1 MEWSCSFA
9 SARDSRVNHD
19 VIRMNVRRR
28 LGGGGVAQNGL
39 ETVLENHDI
48 TIFLGSESFPGD

>member
-1 MEWSCSFA
+1 M
-9 SARDSRVNHD
+9 NHD